1 MRPTDE
7 YVSYILRLRCNTA
20 QWRGRHR
27 DVGDALSPAFL
38 SLSPPAKVLGTFST
52 AVRLAPFTILLISK
66 AEKTG
71 L

>member
-1 MRPTDE
+1 MGYYFQGTETLATP
-7 YVSYILRLRCNTA
+7 SPS
-20 QWRGRHR
+20 
-27 DVGDALSPAFL
+27 ALL
-38 SLSPPAKVLGTFST
+38 SLSPPAKVLGTFSA